1 MLTVEPYVLFNE
13 GLSEDFMIGRCLR
26 KGNSLS
32 PILVPYREEEDLN
45 VILNTS
51 IRVDVFTC
59 YNVGT

>member
-1 MLTVEPYVLFNE
+1 MLIVEPYVLFNG
-13 GLSEDFMIGRCLR
+13 GLSEDFMIRRCLR
-26 KGNSLS
+26 KGKSLS